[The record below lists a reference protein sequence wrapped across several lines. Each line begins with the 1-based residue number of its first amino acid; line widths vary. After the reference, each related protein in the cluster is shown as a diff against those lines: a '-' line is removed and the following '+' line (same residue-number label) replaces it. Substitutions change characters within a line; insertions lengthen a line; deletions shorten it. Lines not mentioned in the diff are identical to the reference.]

1 MMTNIFNNKKA
12 IVNLERGKYK
22 FEISY
27 NRNTLTWTTLPNRDK
42 SETEEAIYEQLNDA
56 MYSISWVESSGIT
69 VTHIIDLNS
78 NIVWATWSWNDK
90 ESYGGRQIETHLGSF
105 HFVAEETIAPLTNV
119 QIVTKFWNEFFNE
132 HNIEAADKYLAAP
145 YIQHNPY
152 VADGVEAFKEFFISA
167 FHSNLKDFSA
177 EIKHSSSS
185 GNLVFLH
192 NHQKNGVS
200 DVGNA
205 ALDIFRVK
213 NGKLVEHWD
222 VIQPIPERSVN
233 NNTMF

>member
-1 MMTNIFNNKKA
+1 MNNIFNNKKA
-12 IVNLERGKYK
+12 IINLEQGKYE
-22 FEISY
+22 FELSY
-27 NRNTLTWTTLPNRDK
+27 NGNMLTWTTLPEREK
-42 SETEEAIYEQLNDA
+42 TETENAIFVQLNDA
-56 MYSISWVESSGIT
+56 MYSISWVEASGIT
-69 VTHIIDLNS
+69 VTHIIDLNL
-78 NIVWATWSWNDK
+78 NKVWATWSWNDS
-90 ESYGGRQIETHLGSF
+90 ESYGGRQIETHVGSF
-105 HFVAEETIAPLTNV
+105 HFISENSIEPLTNV
-119 QIVTKFWNEFFNE
+119 QIVTKFWNEFFNK
-132 HNIEAADKYLAAP
+132 HNVEVADMYLAAP

-152 VADGVEAFKEFFISA
+152 VPDGVEAFKEFFITA

-177 EIKHSSSS
+177 EIKHSSST
-185 GNLVFLH
+185 GDLVFLH

-222 VIQPIPERSVN
+222 VIQTIPESSVN